1 MYTIKFRYFNLLQAY
16 DQLKVGKVAEGNVI
30 LPFCFFHGRRLK
42 SYQLQCLNITRIR
55 YSSRYIVPAQ

>member
-42 SYQLQCLNITRIR
+42 SYQL
-55 YSSRYIVPAQ
+55 